1 MVEKACTNCH
11 LLTTEN
17 ICPNC
22 RSSSFTTDWS
32 GIAIVV
38 DPQRSEI
45 GKRIGAKKR
54 GRYAIKV
61 R

>member
-1 MVEKACTNCH
+1 M
-11 LLTTEN
+11 TTEN

>member
-11 LLTTEN
+11 MLTTEN
-17 ICPNC
+17 VCPSC
-22 RSSSFTTDWS
+22 RTSSFTTDWS
-32 GIAIVV
+32 GVAIVV
-38 DPQRSEI
+38 DPERSEI
-45 GKRIGAKKR
+45 AKKLGAKKR

>member
-22 RSSSFTTDWS
+22 RSTSFSTDWS
-32 GIAIVV
+32 GVAVIIDVE
-38 DPQRSEI
+38 RSEI
-45 GKRIGAKKR
+45 AKKLGAKKK

>member
-1 MVEKACTNCH
+1 MVEKACTKCH

-17 ICPNC
+17 VCPNC
-22 RSSSFTTDWS
+22 KTSSFSTDWS
-32 GIAIVV
+32 GVALVMDV
-38 DPQRSEI
+38 ERSEI
-45 GKRIGAKKR
+45 AKRLGVKKK

>member
-1 MVEKACTNCH
+1 MVEKACTKCH

-17 ICPNC
+17 VCPNC
-22 RSSSFTTDWS
+22 RSSSFSTDWS
-32 GIAIVV
+32 GVV
-38 DPQRSEI
+38 VIIDAEKSEI
-45 GKRIGAKKR
+45 AKRLGINKK

>member
-11 LLTTEN
+11 FLTTEN

-22 RSSSFTTDWS
+22 RSTSFTTDWS

-45 GKRIGAKKR
+45 AKRIGVKKR